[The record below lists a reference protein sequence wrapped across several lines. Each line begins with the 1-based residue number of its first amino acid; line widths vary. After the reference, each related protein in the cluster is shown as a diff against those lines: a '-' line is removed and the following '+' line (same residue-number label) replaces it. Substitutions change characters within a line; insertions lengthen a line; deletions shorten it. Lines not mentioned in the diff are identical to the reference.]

1 MDFAL
6 DDDAEALR
14 ERLRAFLADHHPGKA
29 PKDPEA
35 RKAWLRAWRHLLAEQ
50 GYAGPAWPKAWGGME
65 LSLSEQVAYHEEMIR
80 ANVPPAPGGLRIVGP
95 TILRF
100 GNSQQRERYL
110 PPMVTGDEEWCLG
123 YSEPGAGSDLPGL
136 RTRAVRDGNEYVVNG
151 QKVWTSH
158 SWTSHMMAAL
168 VRTGTEEA
176 RQHGITYLLI
186 DMTTP
191 GINIRP
197 LKDMAGDV
205 RFSEV
210 FFDDVRVPAANVVG
224 AENEGWRVARTALGY
239 ERSTANTSNDMR
251 YRRILNE
258 LTALTVERGRSA
270 DPVIRQELARL
281 EIAMRLLNL
290 NNLRILSA
298 IIGGGEPGPESSVT
312 RLMHTLF
319 EQRLHEFAV
328 DMLGSNALLDGRDPL
343 AAQRGRWAWGYLRTR
358 GSTIGAGTAEV
369 QRNLIA
375 ERVLGLP
382 YEPGMPAPA
391 DVAPAP

>member
-6 DDDAEALR
+6 DDVAEALR
-14 ERLRAFLADHHPGKA
+14 ERLRAFLAANHPGRA
-29 PKDPEA
+29 PKDPDA
-35 RKAWLRAWRHLLAEQ
+35 RRSWLRDWRHLLAEQ
-50 GYAGPAWPKAWGGME
+50 GYAGPSWPKAWGGME
-65 LSLSEQVAYHEEMIR
+65 LSLAEQVAYHEEMTR
-80 ANVPPAPGGLRIVGP
+80 AGVPPGPGGLRIVGP

-100 GNSQQRERYL
+100 GTDEQRQRYL

-136 RTRAVRDGNEYVVNG
+136 RTRAIRDGDQYVVNG
-151 QKVWTSH
+151 QKVWTSN
-158 SWTSHMMAAL
+158 SWNSDMMAAL
-168 VRTGTEEA
+168 VRTGTEA
-176 RQHGITYLLI
+176 SRHHGISYLII
-186 DMTTP
+186 DMKTP
-191 GINIRP
+191 GITIRP

-210 FFDDVRVPAANVVG
+210 FFDDVRVPAENVVG
-224 AENEGWRVARTALGY
+224 EENAGWRVARTALGY
-239 ERSTANTSNDMR
+239 ERSTANTSTDMR
-251 YRRILNE
+251 YRRILDE

-281 EIAMRLLNL
+281 EISMRLLHL

-298 IIGGGEPGPESSVT
+298 VLRGEDPGPESSVT
-312 RLMHTLF
+312 RLMHSLF

-343 AAQRGRWAWGYLRTR
+343 AAQRGRWAWGFLRTR

-382 YEPGMPAPA
+382 YDPGMPTPA
-391 DVAPAP
+391 DEALAP